1 VFIKKKEREPFGS
14 PPVIDKPMKTNTSEN
29 KEAQQERLK
38 HRSQDQQMLNEV
50 IHGTGMSFWEAQVA
64 IEAIHEIYFQE
75 PGSGPLR
82 SGQIR
87 YTCVRSDQGAGK
99 AMKQCQFISCALTLI
114 ATEDHEIKGGSQEIR
129 RHKMMRVCEE
139 AKEQGGLLT
148 QEDLCSLLCCDVRTI
163 RRDIR
168 YLKEKCEIIVP
179 TRGQQ
184 KDIGPTVSH
193 KGIAI
198 KHWLNGKEPQEVAW
212 LIHHSLKAV
221 ERYIGHFARVIFLAR
236 QGFSKLQIAFTVG
249 VSNAT
254 VNAYLELYE
263 HYKGSEGFGHRVE
276 ELKAIGASH
285 FESGDEKKGILFQK
299 DEWKNSKKD
308 GRNK

>member
-1 VFIKKKEREPFGS
+1 MA
-14 PPVIDKPMKTNTSEN
+14 PPPDLINTMKTNTSEN

-50 IHGTGMSFWEAQVA
+50 IHGTGMSYWEAQVA

-75 PGSGPLR
+75 PGTGPLR

-87 YTCVRSDQGAGK
+87 YTCVRNDQGAGK
-99 AMKQCQFISCALTLI
+99 AMKECQFISCALTLV
-114 ATEDHEIKGGSQEIR
+114 ATEDHEIKGGCQEIR
-129 RHKMMRVCEE
+129 QRKMMRLCEE

-163 RRDIR
+163 RRDIKH
-168 YLKEKCEIIVP
+168 LKEKCEIIVP

-249 VSNAT
+249 ISNAT
-254 VNAYLELYE
+254 VNVYLELYE
-263 HYKGSEGFGHRVE
+263 HYKSSEGFRHRVE

-285 FESGDEKKGILFQK
+285 FESGDEKKGILFQN
-299 DEWKNSKKD
+299 EELKNSKKD